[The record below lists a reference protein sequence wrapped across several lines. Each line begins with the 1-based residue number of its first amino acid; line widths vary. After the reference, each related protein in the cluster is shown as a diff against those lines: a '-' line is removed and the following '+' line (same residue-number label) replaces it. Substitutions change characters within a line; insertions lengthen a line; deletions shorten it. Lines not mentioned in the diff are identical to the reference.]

1 MYQVPVVSMMGM
13 VFTLLVSIGLPIV
26 LCVLAAKRLH
36 AKLSAFVIG
45 AAVFIIFVM
54 MAESLFHSFV
64 LGATGDVIT
73 GNIWLYGL
81 YGGLAAGVFEETGR
95 FLAMKFYMKR
105 TLRKENA
112 VMYGIGHGGIES
124 IMLIGIN
131 YFSNLMVSVIINTG
145 QLEPMLAGLDDTTR
159 EATVS
164 QLSALWTLPSYTFWV
179 SGMERISAILLQIV
193 LSYMVYRAVKEHRMK
208 YYGLAILLHF
218 VVDALLVILSGILGE
233 GLWQLLLLEF
243 VLLAVVVLLA
253 AHMWKQYRTEAG
265 EGENNAGV
273 L

>member
-1 MYQVPVVSMMGM
+1 MYQVSVVSIIGM
-13 VFTLLVSIGLPIV
+13 VFTLLIAIGLPIV

-64 LGATGDVIT
+64 LGATGDTIT

-105 TLRKENA
+105 TLQKENA

-131 YFSNLMVSVIINTG
+131 YFSNLMVSVMINSVG
-145 QLEPMLAGLDDTTR
+145 LEALLTNVDEATK
-159 EATVS
+159 EATVA

-208 YYGLAILLHF
+208 YYGLAVFLHF
-218 VVDALLVILSGILGE
+218 AVDALLVILSGILGE
-233 GLWQLLLLEF
+233 GLWQLLLLEI
-243 VLLAVVVLLA
+243 VLLVAVVLLA
-253 AHMWKQYRTEAG
+253 AHTWKQYRAETG
-265 EGENNAGV
+265 EGENNVGV